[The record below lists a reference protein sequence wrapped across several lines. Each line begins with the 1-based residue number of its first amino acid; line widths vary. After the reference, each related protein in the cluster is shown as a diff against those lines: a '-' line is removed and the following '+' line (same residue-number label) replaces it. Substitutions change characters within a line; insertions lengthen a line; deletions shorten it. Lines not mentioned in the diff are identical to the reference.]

1 MGEFLSLLWKPSH
14 MLPWSHLEVGMTTHV
29 SENWWGNGKSEH
41 LNQLFCCSCCSVAKS
56 CPTLCDP
63 MNCSTP
69 ASSVLHH
76 LPEFAQIY
84 VHWVADAIQP
94 SHPLSALSPAA
105 FNLSQHQGLFQW
117 VSSSHQVGQSVRTS
131 ASASSLPMNTG
142 LISFRIN

>member
-1 MGEFLSLLWKPSH
+1 MGEFLSLLWKPSR

-41 LNQLFCCSCCSVAKS
+41 LNQLFCCSCCWVAKS

-84 VHWVADAIQP
+84 VHWVADAIQSSP
-94 SHPLSALSPAA
+94 PLSSPSPPA
-105 FNLSQHQGLFQW
+105 FNLSRFR
-117 VSSSHQVGQSVRTS
+117 VFSNKSVLCISWPKYWSFSFGISTS
-131 ASASSLPMNTG
+131 NEYSG
-142 LISFRIN
+142 LIYRD